1 MARSPKLSRNHLS
14 HLAQYWYRAELMRT
28 YLHNLIL
35 KEESEA
41 GGLHRSQ
48 RTWELDTYISY
59 WLSALFVLVEGV
71 NKSGLKDARIQ
82 SLFNEHLPALK
93 GVRHST
99 YHFVVKKEP
108 LVRDLNWAEDLH
120 ASIGDVIKEHV
131 ARGMKT
137 ERRIKEAKS
146 RLRRRSGLRKSLF
159 QLAGKEGN

>member
-1 MARSPKLSRNHLS
+1 MARSPELSKNYLS
-14 HLAQYWYRAELMRT
+14 TLAQYWYRAELMRT
-28 YLHNLIL
+28 YLHNLML
-35 KEESEA
+35 KLESET
-41 GGLHRSQ
+41 GGLRSKKHDG
-48 RTWELDTYISY
+48 ELDTYASF

-99 YHFVVKKEP
+99 YHFVLEREP

-120 ASIGDVIKEHV
+120 ASIGHVIKEHV

-137 ERRIKEAKS
+137 EKRIKEAKA
-146 RLRRRSGLRKSLF
+146 RLRRRNREAVLF
-159 QLAGKEGN
+159 KNEI